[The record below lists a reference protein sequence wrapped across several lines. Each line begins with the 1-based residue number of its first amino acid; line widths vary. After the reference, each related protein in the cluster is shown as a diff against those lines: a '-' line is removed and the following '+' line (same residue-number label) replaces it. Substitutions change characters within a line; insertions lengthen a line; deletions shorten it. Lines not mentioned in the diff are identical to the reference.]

1 MHIKELKKLIN
12 EEINKMRLVKEAEAG
27 TNPGTRKAIAA
38 QSLKTV
44 DPNSKTSVMAMSRD
58 PSVPPPESL
67 QPKQNNEITNP
78 TDFYKGIIRLHNAL
92 RDKFDLQ
99 MDNQEVYELIR
110 DITSE
115 EVEKIRSKHPEM
127 GIGDKLG

>member
-1 MHIKELKKLIN
+1 MNIKELKKLIN
-12 EEINKMRLVKEAEAG
+12 EEINKMRLVKEA
-27 TNPGTRKAIAA
+27 TNPGTPRAKIKAANP
-38 QSLKTV
+38 QPTT
-44 DPNSKTSVMAMSRD
+44 DPNSDTSVSAMPRD

-78 TDFYKGIIRLHNAL
+78 TDFYKGIMRLHNAL

>member
-1 MHIKELKKLIN
+1 MDIKELKKLIN
-12 EEINKMRLVKEAEAG
+12 EEINKMRLVKEDP
-27 TNPGTRKAIAA
+27 TNPGTPKAKIKAA
-38 QSLKTV
+38 
-44 DPNSKTSVMAMSRD
+44 DPNSKTSIMGMPKD

-78 TDFYKGIIRLHNAL
+78 TDFYKGMLRLHNAL
-92 RDKFDLQ
+92 RDKFDLE